1 MKIIISENQLRSI
14 IKESRIERNVVRKV
28 VRDLTDIIKRKE
40 EGEFYLPEDISSEEE
55 MDIYQFDDYE
65 VEFTIEFKI
74 IYDDNLERFLLNGTY
89 SIEDDVVE
97 IILNVNPDNL
107 KEQMY
112 DIIGELNILLAHE
125 LEHGLQQYYDEFDL
139 DVEEPKTPKKYYQ
152 QAHEIPAQIQGFKR
166 LAKLKKVPFEDVV
179 RTWFE
184 ENKPIHKMKPKNQEE
199 VIQTILK
206 AHKEKYGK

>member
-74 IYDDNLERFLLNGTY
+74 IYDDNLDRFLLNGAY
-89 SIEDDVVE
+89 STEDDVVE
-97 IILNVNPDNL
+97 IVLKVNPDNL
-107 KEQMY
+107 KKQMY

-139 DVEEPKTPKKYYQ
+139 DVKEPKTPKNIINKLTKFQ
-152 QAHEIPAQIQGFKR
+152 HKFKDSKD
-166 LAKLKKVPFEDVV
+166 LQ
-179 RTWFE
+179 
-184 ENKPIHKMKPKNQEE
+184 N
-199 VIQTILK
+199 
-206 AHKEKYGK
+206 

>member
-14 IKESRIERNVVRKV
+14 INESRIERNVVRKV

-55 MDIYQFDDYE
+55 MNSYQFDDYE

-74 IYDDNLERFLLNGTY
+74 IYDDNLDRFLLNGAY
-89 SIEDDVVE
+89 STDDDVVE
-97 IILNVNPDNL
+97 IILKVNPDNL
-107 KEQMY
+107 KKQMY
-112 DIIGELNILLAHE
+112 DIIGELNIIIAHE
-125 LEHGLQQYYDEFDL
+125 LEHGLQQYYDEFNL
-139 DVEEPKTPKKYYQ
+139 NKKSPKISKKYYQ

-166 LAKLKKVPFEDVV
+166 LAKLKRLPFEEVV

-184 ENKPIHKMKPKNQEE
+184 ENKPIHNMKSKDQEE

-206 AHKEKYGK
+206 VHKEKYDK